1 MAGIKDLTEIFK
13 HLQIDINEVN
23 VVYVTVP
30 TDFDQDLLNFE
41 PICMFK
47 ENEGTTLIIPESQA
61 SRIDF
66 EKSKPMAWLTVKA
79 HTDLESIGFT
89 AALSAAL
96 SSVEISCNVIA
107 GYYHDHLFVPVDDAQ
122 RAKDTLEELRAGA

>member
-23 VVYVTVP
+23 AVYVTVP

-96 SSVEISCNVIA
+96 WSVEIICNVIA